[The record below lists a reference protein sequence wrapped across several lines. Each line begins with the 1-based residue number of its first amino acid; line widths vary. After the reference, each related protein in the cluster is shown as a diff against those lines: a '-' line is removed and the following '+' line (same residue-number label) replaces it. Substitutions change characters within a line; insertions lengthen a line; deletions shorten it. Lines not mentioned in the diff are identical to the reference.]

1 MDGTPITALALSPEV
16 RRELSSVRTK
26 LFYGFGSVA
35 FGVKDNGFQYFLLF
49 FYSQVLGVP
58 ALEVGTAIFIALVID
73 AFADPIVG
81 QFSDNLR
88 TRLGRRHP
96 LMYAA
101 ALPAA
106 IAYYFVW
113 NPPSLSPNA
122 MFFYLIGIAIVSRTF
137 ITMYEIPSSALV
149 AELTPDYDQRTS
161 FLSFRYFFG
170 WMGGIAVNLLAFA
183 VFFAATTKYPIGQLN
198 PEGYTKYAIASCVL
212 IVLAILV
219 SARGTQKFVPYF
231 TMPPK
236 RKIGLGQVLK
246 EAAETVRNRSF
257 VVLLI
262 SAVFSAVAGGTLT
275 ALNNHF
281 NTFFWGL
288 SATQISWFTVFVI
301 IAPFIALFVT
311 TPIGAA
317 LGKKRAAVILW
328 IASTAIY
335 WFPMAA
341 RLAGVFPPN
350 SSPWMLPLL
359 VFLQTTGTTLSICC
373 AITISSMLADV
384 VEDSALRTGR
394 RSEGLFFAANAFVQ
408 KAVSGAGPLV
418 AGILLT
424 SLVHFPEHANP
435 ATLDPQIPRNLALV
449 FFPVSFTLYA
459 IALFCL
465 SFYRIDR
472 ATHEE
477 NVRKLAGEALR
488 APVTIGAEGPHTPEH
503 DDPAD
508 SLAR

>member
-1 MDGTPITALALSPEV
+1 MDGTPITALALSPKI
-16 RRELSSVRTK
+16 RAELGSVRTK

-58 ALEVGTAIFIALVID
+58 ALSVGLAIFIALGVD
-73 AFADPIVG
+73 ALADPIVG
-81 QFSDNLR
+81 QISDNLR

-101 ALPAA
+101 AIPAA

-113 NPPSLSPNA
+113 NPPALPPNL

-149 AELTPDYDQRTS
+149 AELTPDYDQRTA

-170 WMGGIAVNLLAFA
+170 WIGGIAVNLLAFA
-183 VFFAATTKYPIGQLN
+183 VFFAATRQYPFGQLN
-198 PEGYTKYAIASCVL
+198 PAGYTKYAIVSCVL
-212 IVLAILV
+212 IVIAIVV
-219 SARGTQKFVPYF
+219 SAAGTQKFVPYF
-231 TMPPK
+231 AVPPK
-236 RKIGLGQVLK
+236 RRITLGQTLR
-246 EAAETVRNRSF
+246 EMRETLRNRSF
-257 VVLLI
+257 LVLLV
-262 SAVFSAVAGGTLT
+262 SAIFSAVAAGTLT

-288 SATQISWFTVFVI
+288 SAAQISWFTTAVI
-301 IAPFIALFVT
+301 IAPFVALAIT
-311 TPIGAA
+311 TPIGAR
-317 LGKKRAAVILW
+317 LGKKRTAIILW
-328 IASTAIY
+328 IASTATY
-335 WFPMAA
+335 WLPMAA
-341 RLAGVFPPN
+341 RLLGVFPPN

-359 VFLQTTGTTLSICC
+359 VSLQTTGATLGIVC

-384 VEDSALRTGR
+384 VEDSARITGR

-424 SLVHFPEHANP
+424 TLVHFPEHANP
-435 ATLDPQIPRNLALV
+435 ATLDPAIPRHLALV
-449 FFPVSFTLYA
+449 YFPVTFVLYA
-459 IALFCL
+459 VALICL

-477 NVRKLAGEALR
+477 NVRKLAEEGLR
-488 APVTIGAEGPHTPEH
+488 APIAIIDGPHTPEH
-503 DDPAD
+503 DDPAA
-508 SLAR
+508 SVAP